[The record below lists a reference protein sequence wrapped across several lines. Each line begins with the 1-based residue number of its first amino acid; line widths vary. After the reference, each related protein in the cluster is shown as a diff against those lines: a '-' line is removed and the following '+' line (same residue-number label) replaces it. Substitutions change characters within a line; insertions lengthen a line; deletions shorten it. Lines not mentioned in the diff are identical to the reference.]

1 MTRRTNA
8 RLAGFF
14 FLFYI
19 ATGLSA
25 MVLMGR
31 ATSGQGI
38 PAKLASIAQHASDV
52 RLAVLL
58 MLLGCFSALV
68 LAVTLYAL
76 TRDEDPELA
85 MLALT
90 CRVGEGVIGAAGLPK
105 ALGLL
110 SVAAAGAGASA
121 ADASVANL
129 LGAFLLMPDS
139 VSAIFFAVGSTL
151 FSCLFLRARSIPV
164 PLAWLGVVA
173 SLLLVATLPLQ
184 LGGVLKGP
192 LTSYIWMPMLGF
204 ELVLALWLLVKG
216 VAAAGTR

>member
-14 FLFYI
+14 FLLYI

-68 LAVTLYAL
+68 LAVT
-76 TRDEDPELA
+76 
-85 MLALT
+85 
-90 CRVGEGVIGAAGLPK
+90 
-105 ALGLL
+105 
-110 SVAAAGAGASA
+110 
-121 ADASVANL
+121 
-129 LGAFLLMPDS
+129 
-139 VSAIFFAVGSTL
+139 
-151 FSCLFLRARSIPV
+151 
-164 PLAWLGVVA
+164 W
-173 SLLLVATLPLQ
+173 
-184 LGGVLKGP
+184 
-192 LTSYIWMPMLGF
+192 YIWMPMLVF
-204 ELVLALWLLVKG
+204 ELVLAPWLLVKG